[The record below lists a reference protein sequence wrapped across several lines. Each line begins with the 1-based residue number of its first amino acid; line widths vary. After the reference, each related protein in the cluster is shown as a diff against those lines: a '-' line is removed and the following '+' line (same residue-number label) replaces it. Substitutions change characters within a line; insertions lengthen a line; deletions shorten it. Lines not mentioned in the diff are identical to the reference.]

1 MVGTLHGFSII
12 AAALHIA
19 LKLRNNRRLQTED
32 FFLFLACACLTI
44 STALIYRLLS
54 SDILIGESFADP
66 DISLIESLPVLV
78 KSISSY
84 QREAYA
90 FLGLTWGAI
99 FSFKFSIL
107 FFFRQLINRL
117 DRITAFWKITMVITI
132 ISLFCCIISFLT
144 VCPHFGISARKCSPQ

>member
-1 MVGTLHGFSII
+1 MVGALYGFSII

-19 LKLRNNRRLQTED
+19 LKLRNNRGLQTED

-54 SDILIGESFADP
+54 GILIGESFADP
-66 DISLIESLPVLV
+66 HNSLTESLPFLV
-78 KSISSY
+78 KPIPSY

-90 FLGLTWGAI
+90 FLGLTWGSI

-117 DRITAFWKITMVITI
+117 DRIIAFWKITMVITI
-132 ISLFCCIISFLT
+132 ISLFCCIISFLA
-144 VCPHFGISARKCSPQ
+144 VCPHFGVSARK

>member
-1 MVGTLHGFSII
+1 MVGALYGFSII

-54 SDILIGESFADP
+54 SGITIGESFADP
-66 DISLIESLPVLV
+66 DISPVPL
-78 KSISSY
+78 KSFSSY

-90 FLGLTWGAI
+90 FLGLTWGSI

-107 FFFRQLINRL
+107 FFFKQLINRL
-117 DRITAFWKITMVITI
+117 DRIIAFWRITMVITI
-132 ISLFCCIISFLT
+132 ISFLCCIISFLT
-144 VCPHFGISARKCSPQ
+144 VCPHFGISDRK

>member
-1 MVGTLHGFSII
+1 MVGALYGFSII

-19 LKLRNNRRLQTED
+19 LKLRNNRSLQAED

-54 SDILIGESFADP
+54 SGILIGESFADP
-66 DISLIESLPVLV
+66 DIYLIESLPVL
-78 KSISSY
+78 ISSY

-90 FLGLTWGAI
+90 FLGLTWGSI

-117 DRITAFWKITMVITI
+117 DKIIAFWKITMVITI
-132 ISLFCCIISFLT
+132 ISFLCCIISFLV
-144 VCPHFGISARKCSPQ
+144 VCPPFGISARK

>member
-1 MVGTLHGFSII
+1 MVGALYGFSII

-54 SDILIGESFADP
+54 SGILIGESFADP
-66 DISLIESLPVLV
+66 DISLIESRTAPL

-90 FLGLTWGAI
+90 FLGLTWGSI

-107 FFFRQLINRL
+107 FFFKQLINRL
-117 DRITAFWKITMVITI
+117 DRIIAFWRITMIITI
-132 ISLFCCIISFLT
+132 ISFLCCIISFLT
-144 VCPHFGISARKCSPQ
+144 VCPHFGISDRK

>member
-1 MVGTLHGFSII
+1 MVGALYGFSII

-54 SDILIGESFADP
+54 SGITIGESFADP
-66 DISLIESLPVLV
+66 DISPVPL
-78 KSISSY
+78 KSVSSY

-90 FLGLTWGAI
+90 FLGLTWGSI

-107 FFFRQLINRL
+107 FFFKQLINRL
-117 DRITAFWKITMVITI
+117 DRIIAFWRITMVITI
-132 ISLFCCIISFLT
+132 ISFLCCIISFLT
-144 VCPHFGISARKCSPQ
+144 VCPHFGISDRK

>member
-1 MVGTLHGFSII
+1 MVGALYGFSII

-54 SDILIGESFADP
+54 SIGEGFADP
-66 DISLIESLPVLV
+66 DISLIESLPVPL

-90 FLGLTWGAI
+90 FLGLTWGSI

-107 FFFRQLINRL
+107 FFFKQLINRL
-117 DRITAFWKITMVITI
+117 DRIIAFWRITMVITI
-132 ISLFCCIISFLT
+132 ISFLCCIISFLT
-144 VCPHFGISARKCSPQ
+144 VCPHFGISDRK

>member
-1 MVGTLHGFSII
+1 MVGALYGFSII
-12 AAALHIA
+12 AAALNIA

-54 SDILIGESFADP
+54 SGI
-66 DISLIESLPVLV
+66 ISLIESLPVPL

-90 FLGLTWGAI
+90 FLGLTWGSI

-107 FFFRQLINRL
+107 FFFKQLINRL
-117 DRITAFWKITMVITI
+117 DRIIAFWRITMVITI
-132 ISLFCCIISFLT
+132 ISFLCCIISFLT
-144 VCPHFGISARKCSPQ
+144 VCPHFGISDRK